1 MSTEYKYNA
10 ANNHWEHHQTTN
22 NDVNVVMVVKP
33 NGSSSPTNDDRT
45 IATDGT
51 SGTHSCSNSTHSRLG
66 NASSGL
72 VVDENDDDDDIISC
86 ISTSSNSNDEETA
99 KPTAPTSKIALN
111 YRESVIRQRRASI
124 QSNYNKIR
132 LTEFYKR
139 YNPKRVATVDD
150 TLRKYAGHEDDLL
163 QKMEGK
169 YGRTATSSLKLTKS
183 TVLGYN
189 QDQRE
194 DGDSEDDDED
204 DEDDPF
210 DAPMSV
216 QMQQRMTARKNS
228 HYTAM
233 DSMKLIPHFHDD
245 DEDDGE
251 HAVEHDETQAITDAV
266 RRSLSTDSLLL
277 AATGASPMERKISF
291 GVRPQD
297 TSTTPLKLATPIKLT
312 HRTPSKISFNESV
325 TLNHVDS
332 FKHEL
337 TAAELEEVWY
347 TEVELVIMKVDCGLF
362 SKAAEN
368 QHQRR
373 QQEIRKQRQLNKRQ
387 RPGMSA
393 SSGGNSCFSNSASP
407 VNTIAKEKRAKELRR
422 KYKIDKKLKELH
434 HHKTTTTTSTSSVDT
449 KKKKKN
455 RLASFF
461 GKKQ

>member
-22 NDVNVVMVVKP
+22 DDVNVVMVVKA

-51 SGTHSCSNSTHSRLG
+51 SGTNSCSNSHHSRLG
-66 NASSGL
+66 TASSGL
-72 VVDENDDDDDIISC
+72 VVDENDDADDLISC
-86 ISTSSNSNDEETA
+86 ISTSSSSNDEETA
-99 KPTAPTSKIALN
+99 KPNAPTSKIALN

-139 YNPKRVATVDD
+139 YNPKRVASVDD

-183 TVLGYN
+183 TVLGY
-189 QDQRE
+189 QDQR
-194 DGDSEDDDED
+194 DSQEESDEDDDD
-204 DEDDPF
+204 DDPF

-233 DSMKLIPHFHDD
+233 DSMKLIPHFHE

-251 HAVEHDETQAITDAV
+251 HAVEHDETKAITEAV

-277 AATGASPMERKISF
+277 AAAGAPPMERKMSF
-291 GVRPQD
+291 GVRPQE
-297 TSTTPLKLATPIKLT
+297 TSTTPLKLATPLPRT
-312 HRTPSKISFNESV
+312 HRTPSKISFNELV

-434 HHKTTTTTSTSSVDT
+434 HHKKTNTSTPAVDT